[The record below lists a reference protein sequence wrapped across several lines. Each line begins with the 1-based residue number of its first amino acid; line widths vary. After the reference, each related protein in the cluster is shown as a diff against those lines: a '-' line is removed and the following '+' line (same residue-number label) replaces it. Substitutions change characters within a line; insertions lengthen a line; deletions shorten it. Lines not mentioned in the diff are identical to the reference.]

1 MRAQA
6 IEGEALTYILVT
18 PEGYDPGAR
27 YPLVVLLH
35 GFGASM
41 HDLVGLCPA
50 IDATGYMYAFPNAP
64 YAVDFGGGATGYSW
78 SRGRPGAPSAPA
90 DGPSPEDLVSA
101 FLDDVMERTG
111 AAPGQVL
118 LGGFSQGAGLALRF
132 GLPRRD
138 VFAGLVVLSGAFRPS
153 DDIERL
159 LPADPSTGL
168 RAGRTQPIFIAH
180 GLFDPM
186 VPIERGRATRAFL
199 ESMGYRPDYHEYE
212 MAHEISEE
220 LIYDLAPWIRS
231 VLPPLEA

>member
-41 HDLVGLCPA
+41 QDLVGLCPA

-78 SRGRPGAPSAPA
+78 SRGRPGAPSAPS
-90 DGPSPEDLVSA
+90 DGPPPEDLLAA

-138 VFAGLVVLSGAFRPS
+138 VFAGLVVLSGAFRPP
-153 DDIERL
+153 DDVLRL
-159 LPADPSTGL
+159 LPPE
-168 RAGRTQPIFIAH
+168 RTQPIFIAH

-186 VPIERGRATRAFL
+186 IPIERGRATRAFL
-199 ESMGYRPDYHEYE
+199 EAQGYAPTYREYE